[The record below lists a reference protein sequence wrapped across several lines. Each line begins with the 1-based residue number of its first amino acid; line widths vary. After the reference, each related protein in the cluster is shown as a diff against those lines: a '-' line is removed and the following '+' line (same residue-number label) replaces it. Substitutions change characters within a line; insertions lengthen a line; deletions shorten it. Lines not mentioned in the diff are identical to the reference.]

1 MKRNI
6 VLIMALL
13 SLLVLSSCGSN
24 RTMQTENQKETVNVQ
39 TPINDNTDA
48 NDEKDETLL
57 AETEEQNEQTAIEKT
72 DNKESEVF
80 SIDTVKKMSLKE
92 CFLDGDMGI
101 VHTDMTLGEFFSD
114 KYFNDAEWRFCDII
128 DGKENAVSLMI
139 RTVPNLKWYRL
150 DFRMDN
156 NGHIYYDFY
165 SIKNIGN
172 GTTTS
177 SATPVAM
184 PNSAMREFIKE
195 VYTYYGI
202 E

>member
-13 SLLVLSSCGSN
+13 SLLVLSSCGSD
-24 RTMQTENQKETVNVQ
+24 RTVQPETPKKTVKVQ
-39 TPINDNTDA
+39 TPIKDNTDA
-48 NDEKDETLL
+48 NDEKDETVK
-57 AETEEQNEQTAIEKT
+57 QNEPTVMKET
-72 DNKESEVF
+72 DNKEYKVF
-80 SIDTVKKMSLKE
+80 SIDTVKEMSLKE
-92 CFLDGDMGI
+92 CFLNDDMGI

-114 KYFNDAEWRFCDII
+114 KYFNDAEWRFCDVI
-128 DGKENAVSLMI
+128 DGKENVINLMI
-139 RTVPNLKWYRL
+139 RTVLNLKWYRL

-172 GTTTS
+172 GTKTT

-184 PNSAMREFIKE
+184 PGSTMKEFIKE